1 MKQESSAVIKL
12 TKSEIEMVINALQF
26 TEEAAEHFDA
36 DTMFTHKIKQ
46 DFIQIRSDII
56 QGEKE
61 IETRNETK
69 EENRNGPQAC
79 STCDD

>member
-1 MKQESSAVIKL
+1 MNKESSAVIKL

-56 QGEKE
+56 QGEKD

-69 EENRNGPQAC
+69 EENRNGPQSC
-79 STCDD
+79 KSCDD